1 MEWAKLKQI
10 TDDQKIVLKTLAES
24 VARPSVKFLEVG
36 NWLGDSTLTL
46 AEVAQANMGTLYC
59 VDWWKGN
66 IGTDLEAIAS
76 QEDIFSLFWQRVCQ
90 EGFEDIVVPIRS
102 SSDAAAEIL
111 KDQAFDLVFIDG
123 DHRYEQTLKD
133 IRNYAAFIKP
143 DGGILCGHDCE
154 GYVSDFDEEF
164 LINGKDK
171 DCHETV
177 HCGVVL
183 AVAATFR
190 NYSINHSIWS
200 IISHPGERTW
210 DSTDFNF
217 PNLDNH
223 RQTPPPLLG
232 TSENYNVFRYG
243 KQVYAVPKD
252 MDGYDVTNKNQ
263 PQMPSVI
270 IGNTLDTVEDLI
282 NDRIWVVK
290 DSPTLLSAYR
300 GFNLVQ
306 YKDKIYALHES
317 IGPLDL
323 TQTTELEI
331 KEFKKTGKCFVKKT
345 LEELK
350 EKINSSIPIL
360 VEQNYRKFNV
370 VFYRGKYIAVAQ
382 DLGKIKDWEQ
392 FDFKKYQEAFKCF
405 VADSQSEVLRLVDQ
419 RALQIL
425 EEEVKEKKADFQKS
439 LEEIKGRDSR
449 IAALEKEIAEKGAT
463 PSPPDKKVKTSIQN
477 N

>member
-10 TDDQKIVLKTLAES
+10 TDEQKTVLKALAES
-24 VARPSVKFLEVG
+24 VARPSAKYLEVG

-46 AEVAQANMGTLYC
+46 AEVAKAHLGTLYC

-66 IGTDLEAIAS
+66 VGTDLEDIAS
-76 QEDIFSLFWQRVCQ
+76 HEDIFSLFWQRIC
-90 EGFEDIVVPIRS
+90 EAGYEDVVVPIRG

-123 DHRYEQTLKD
+123 DHRFEQTTKD
-133 IRNYAAFIKP
+133 IRNYAPFIKA

-154 GYVSDFDEEF
+154 GYISDFDERF
-164 LINGKDK
+164 LIEGKDK

-183 AVAATFR
+183 AVGATFAD
-190 NYSINHSIWS
+190 YAINHSIWS
-200 IISHPGERTW
+200 LMSHPGERTW
-210 DSTDFNF
+210 LPTEVDCKGLGNI
-217 PNLDNH
+217 

-232 TSENYNVFRYG
+232 TSESYNVFRYG
-243 KQVYAVPKD
+243 KKVYAVPKD
-252 MDGYDVTNKNQ
+252 MEAYDVTDENQ
-263 PQMPSVI
+263 PPSPVVFTAS
-270 IGNTLDTVEDLI
+270 TLDKLEDLI

-331 KEFKKTGKCFVKKT
+331 KEFKKSGKCFVKKT

-350 EKINSSIPIL
+350 DKINSSIPIL

-370 VFYRGKYIAVAQ
+370 VFYRGQYIAVAQ
-382 DLGKIKDWEQ
+382 DVGKIKDWTE
-392 FDFKKYQEAFKCF
+392 FDLKKYQEASKCF

-419 RALQIL
+419 QALKIL
-425 EEEVKEKKADFQKS
+425 EEEVRDRRADLQKS
-439 LEEIKGRDSR
+439 VEEIKIRDSR
-449 IAALEKEIAEKGAT
+449 IMALEEEIAKKNKASRT
-463 PSPPDKKVKTSIQN
+463 PKKKTKASIQN